1 MGRDDGFPSGSVGK
15 ESGCNKGYSVLI
27 PGSARSPT
35 GGHGNP
41 LQYSCLEDP
50 TGRGAWWVT
59 VQRVTKNQTQLNIA
73 HRDEV
78 YQEGSLRQK

>member
-1 MGRDDGFPSGSVGK
+1 MGRDDGFPSSLVDK
-15 ESGCNKGYSVLI
+15 ESGCNEGYSVSI
-27 PGSARSPT
+27 PGSARSPA

-50 TGRGAWWVT
+50 TDRGAWQAT
-59 VQRVTKNQTQLNIA
+59 VQRVAKNQTQLNTA

-78 YQEGSLRQK
+78 YQEVSLSQK